1 VVDKSFIGL
10 TSRTFRMPIEWGKVR
25 EFALAIK
32 DPNPAYHDPEFAR
45 RVHGGIPIPPTFLM
59 TSLGWEIPDW
69 ESGKVVQ
76 LDYGNGVH
84 GEQEFEF
91 LKPILVGNVLTWTQ
105 RIADIHEKQGARG
118 GTMKFAIVEGNY
130 HNQRGEQVAISR
142 CVLIEFPPKPRVG

>member
-1 VVDKSFIGL
+1 MVDKSFIGL
-10 TSRTFRMPIEWGKVR
+10 TSRTFRMPIEWSKVR

-45 RVHGGIPIPPTFLM
+45 RVHGGVPIPPTFLM

-84 GEQEFEF
+84 GEQEFE
-91 LKPILVGNVLTWTQ
+91 LLRPIMVGDVLTWTQ
-105 RIADIHEKQGARG
+105 RDRG
-118 GTMKFAIVEGNY
+118 
-130 HNQRGEQVAISR
+130 H
-142 CVLIEFPPKPRVG
+142 P